1 MISWFDTLRDLPR
14 LREIG
19 RILFRH
25 GLGHVAQRLRLPGVR
40 WWRRR
45 HPSPAS
51 IPFSLPQRV
60 RMIFE
65 ELGPTF
71 IKFGQILSIRR
82 DLLPEEY
89 VGEFEKLQD
98 AVPPFSFAEVARLIH
113 EEFGRD
119 VKDVFEEFASEPL
132 ASASIAQA
140 HLARLKTGREVI
152 VKVQRPQIR
161 QMILQDL
168 AITEHLAHL
177 LARRLPEIRRYDPVG
192 LVEEFR
198 KTILQELDFRREG
211 RNADRLRQHLC
222 EMSGITIPQV
232 FWEYSTPRVLTIEY
246 MVGQGLRDVISRS
259 TEDRHR
265 IAANLYK
272 AFLKQIFEDGF
283 FHGDP
288 HPGNLLFL
296 ADGTVCLLDF
306 GIVGRVSRERLAG
319 LGNILL
325 AIMDQDL
332 ETLLDECVA
341 LGLMP
346 ADMDRHAIQYEL
358 DDLLAE
364 NLELPLRD
372 ISLGHILETLF
383 EMGRKHRLK
392 VHSNLAL
399 LGKTL
404 ITIEAVI
411 RALDPTFALVEEARW
426 GVERLVRHRL
436 SPEALLKTGW
446 RTTRQ
451 FYHLARRLP
460 QRLERILQYVEEG
473 RVRIELM
480 PGTEAHVLQQWER
493 MWHRAI
499 RGAMVCALIIG
510 GSLLIQGHIGPL
522 ISGLSVAGLLG
533 YGMAV
538 VLGLPFLRTLRRR
551 EGEW

>member
-1 MISWFDTLRDLPR
+1 MISWLDTLRDLPR

-25 GLGHVAQRLRLPGVR
+25 GLGHVAQRLRLPGVH

-45 HPSPAS
+45 HPAPDAM
-51 IPFSLPQRV
+51 PFSLPERL

-89 VGEFEKLQD
+89 FREFEKLQD
-98 AVPPFSFAEVARLIH
+98 AVLPVSFAEVARLIR

-119 VKDVFEEFASEPL
+119 IKDVFEEFASEPL

-140 HLARLKTGREVI
+140 HLARIKTGQEVI

-161 QMILQDL
+161 QLILQDL
-168 AITEHLAHL
+168 AIMTHLAQL
-177 LARRLPEIRRYDPVG
+177 LARHIPESRRYDPIG

-211 RNADRLRQHLC
+211 RNADRLRRHLR
-222 EMSGITIPQV
+222 EMPGIAIPQV
-232 FWEYSTPRVLTIEY
+232 FWAYSTPRVLTVEY
-246 MVGQGLRDVISRS
+246 MVGQALREAVSRPP
-259 TEDRHR
+259 EDRHR
-265 IAANLYK
+265 IATHLYQ

-306 GIVGRVSRERLAG
+306 GIVGRISRERLTG

-325 AIMDQDL
+325 AIMEQDVEAL
-332 ETLLDECVA
+332 VDECVT

-346 ADMDRHAIQYEL
+346 ADMDRQAIQYEL

-364 NLELPLRD
+364 NLELPLRE
-372 ISLGHILETLF
+372 ISLGDILETLF
-383 EMGRKHRLK
+383 EMGRKHRLR
-392 VHSNLAL
+392 VHSNLVL

-411 RALDPTFALVEEARW
+411 RTLDPAFALVEEAR
-426 GVERLVRHRL
+426 GEMQRLARTRL
-436 SPEALLKTGW
+436 SPDVVFKTGW
-446 RTTRQ
+446 RTARQ
-451 FYHLARRLP
+451 FSHLAHRLP
-460 QRLERILQYVEEG
+460 QRLERILQHVEEG
-473 RVRIELM
+473 WVRVELM
-480 PGTEAHVLQQWER
+480 PGTEAHVLRQWER

-499 RGAMVCALIIG
+499 RGAVVCALIIG
-510 GSLLIQGHIGPL
+510 GSLLVQARVGPL
-522 ISGLSVAGLLG
+522 IHGLSVAGLLG
-533 YGMAV
+533 YGLAV
-538 VLGLPFLRTLRRR
+538 VLGLPLLRMLRHR
-551 EGEW
+551 EGDW